1 MSRSADSLARVVDP
15 LRARVKTARRW
26 VEKTLPWRI
35 WERLLENE
43 FIDRSVAVGAK
54 AFISFFP
61 FVIVFGAFVGPRIR
75 HSIVSTIES
84 RFGLT
89 GPSSTTVKH
98 AFASSADI
106 RKATGLLGL
115 ILLAFYATSF
125 TNALQRLFTRA
136 WRRPPG
142 GKSVKRLRGLA
153 FLGAIIAFAAIL
165 GGLRHIL
172 SGGPGTVAF
181 LIVSAAVSVGLW
193 WATSWLMLQGDVR
206 WRPLFASGLIT
217 GLGLA
222 IYAASAASW
231 MPNAVASDQ
240 RQFGFFGVSLALVS
254 WFTGAGFIIM
264 FGACAAATLADESG
278 KIGRLARGPGSSTLN
293 PGAAP
298 ALGPPTRQPT
308 LINAVGIHSGDE
320 QARDADLS

>member
-1 MSRSADSLARVVDP
+1 LPKVVSSAQALVKAARQ
-15 LRARVKTARRW
+15 W

-61 FVIVFGAFVGPRIR
+61 FVIVFGAFVGPRLR
-75 HSIVSTIES
+75 HSIVSTIET
-84 RFGLT
+84 RFGLS
-89 GPSSTTVKH
+89 GASTTTVEH

-115 ILLAFYATSF
+115 LLLAFYATSF

-136 WRRPPG
+136 WRRPRG
-142 GKSVKRLRGLA
+142 ASVKRLRGLA
-153 FLGAIIAFAAIL
+153 FLGGILAFAALL

-172 SGGPGTVAF
+172 SGGPGTFAF
-181 LIVSAAVSVGLW
+181 FVLSAAGSVGLW
-193 WATSWLMLQGDVR
+193 WATGWLMLQGEVR
-206 WRPLFASGLIT
+206 WRPLFTSGLIT

-222 IYAASAASW
+222 IYAVAAASW

-254 WFTGAGFIIM
+254 WFTGAGFIVM
-264 FGACAAATLADESG
+264 FGAVAGATLADENG
-278 KIGRLARGPGSSTLN
+278 RIGRLARGPGPSILN

-298 ALGPPTRQPT
+298 ALAPPTRQ
-308 LINAVGIHSGDE
+308 LSLVDAIGIHHEGE
-320 QARDADLS
+320 QGRDRDPREIGSFPAE